1 MVMRFFN
8 NLRVFNTA
16 GWFDSR
22 RLHQYIVYC
31 HNIGQTS
38 DQVKYAELKELA

>member
-1 MVMRFFN
+1 MGKLYVFLYDKVLKRAFSDGRAFFVFN

-22 RLHQYIVYC
+22 RPTITV
-31 HNIGQTS
+31 
-38 DQVKYAELKELA
+38 A